1 MPYFRHRKKKVIN
14 DDYEPQADE
23 ATQAL
28 SVNELE
34 LTDRTKETLVK
45 GRIATLGDILR
56 RTERDMYRCQNF
68 NKKNLEDVK
77 RMLNARGLS
86 FKPDNSAEQK
96 SQNAPKAEQRK
107 ENGNALQNAQK
118 KPFDNRNGKPQQ
130 QQNKQQH
137 EPQKPKGPGEPEE
150 WIKYSVN
157 NKFGFK
163 DLTGKVRIQPVY
175 DEIFRFKE
183 GYACFEKQGDFGY
196 INAEDKV
203 VIEPQFECAMSF
215 SEGLASV
222 TKDGKCG
229 YIDKE
234 GNVVIDY
241 RFDTATAF
249 EDGTARV
256 KLDGNWNVIDKQGN
270 LKVIG

>member
-1 MPYFRHRKKKVIN
+1 MPYFRHRKKKAIN
-14 DDYEPQADE
+14 DNYVPDVGAEVQAI
-23 ATQAL
+23 

-34 LTDRTKETLVK
+34 LTDRTKDTLIK

-77 RMLNARGLS
+77 RMLISRGLS
-86 FKPDNSAEQK
+86 FKPDANAEQK
-96 SQNAPKAEQRK
+96 AQENKPEQNKQNA
-107 ENGNALQNAQK
+107 GNQK

-130 QQNKQQH
+130 QQNKQPA
-137 EPQKPKGPGEPEE
+137 EPPKPKGPGEPEE

-163 DLTGKVRIQPVY
+163 DLTGKVRIQPKY

-183 GYACFEKQGDFGY
+183 GYACFEQQGDFGY

>member
-1 MPYFRHRKKKVIN
+1 MYNFKHRKKKFRSDN
-14 DDYEPQADE
+14 YEPQAD
-23 ATQAL
+23 AQTQAI

-34 LTDRTKETLVK
+34 LTDRTKDTLLK
-45 GRIATLGDILR
+45 GRITTLGDILR
-56 RTERDMYRCQNF
+56 RTEREMYRCQNF

-77 RMLNARGLS
+77 RMLNARNLS
-86 FKPDNSAEQK
+86 FKPDIIVNQSSHSVNKADHNR
-96 SQNAPKAEQRK
+96 QNDRPQR
-107 ENGNALQNAQK
+107 
-118 KPFDNRNGKPQQ
+118 QQ
-130 QQNKQQH
+130 
-137 EPQKPKGPGEPEE
+137 EEFQKPNGPGEPEE

-163 DLTGKVRIQPVY
+163 DLTGNVRIQPVY

-183 GYACFEKQGDFGY
+183 GYACFEQQGDFGY
-196 INAEDKV
+196 IDKEGNV
-203 VIEPQFECAMSF
+203 VIKPQFECAMSF

-234 GNVVIDY
+234 GNLVIEY

-249 EDGTARV
+249 ENGTARV

-270 LKVIG
+270 LKVMG

>member
-1 MPYFRHRKKKVIN
+1 MPYFKHRMKKFIS
-14 DDYEPQADE
+14 DDYEPQAD
-23 ATQAL
+23 AQTQAI

-34 LTDRTKETLVK
+34 LTDRTKKTLLK
-45 GRIATLGDILR
+45 GRIVTLGDILR
-56 RTERDMYRCQNF
+56 RTEHDMYRCQNL
-68 NKKNLEDVK
+68 NKKNLEDVRK
-77 RMLNARGLS
+77 MLNARDLS
-86 FKPDNSAEQK
+86 FKPDSLVKQS
-96 SQNAPKAEQRK
+96 SQSIKAEQNRQ
-107 ENGNALQNAQK
+107 NG
-118 KPFDNRNGKPQQ
+118 RPQYQ
-130 QQNKQQH
+130 R
-137 EPQKPKGPGEPEE
+137 EEFQKPKGPGEPEE

-163 DLTGKVRIQPVY
+163 DLTGSVRIQPVY

-183 GYACFEKQGDFGY
+183 GYACFEQHGDFGY
-196 INAEDKV
+196 IDKEGNV

-249 EDGTARV
+249 ENGTARV
-256 KLDGNWNVIDKQGN
+256 KLDGSWNVIDKKGN
-270 LKVIG
+270 LKVI

>member
-1 MPYFRHRKKKVIN
+1 MPYFRHRKKKVVTDN
-14 DDYEPQADE
+14 YEPQAD
-23 ATQAL
+23 AQTQAI

-68 NKKNLEDVK
+68 NKKNLEDVR

-86 FKPDNSAEQK
+86 FKPDTDAEQK
-96 SQNAPKAEQRK
+96 SQN
-107 ENGNALQNAQK
+107 GNAQQNAQK
-118 KPFDNRNGKPQQ
+118 KPLDNKNGNRPQQ
-130 QQNKQQH
+130 ERQQS